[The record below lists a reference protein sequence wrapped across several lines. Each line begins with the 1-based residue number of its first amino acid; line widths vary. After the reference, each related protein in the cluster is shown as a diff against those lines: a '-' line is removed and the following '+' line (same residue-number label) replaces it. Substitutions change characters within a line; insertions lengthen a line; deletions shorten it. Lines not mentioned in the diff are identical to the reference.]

1 MRPPY
6 GTGCDGRGRT
16 PRFCYNTRLMKCE
29 LCHSADAETAIVRG
43 EGDAAEE
50 LYVCRACAKAE
61 RLRHQ
66 KQSQRT
72 RKVTGLPPGVS
83 MSITEI
89 SGPAASADGQEP
101 PPIIGAIMNAFQD
114 MVSGMGKSQRQDAG
128 EQKPAGR
135 EFPVARVE
143 AAYRIGSR
151 LHLEALHLIGE
162 MEATKRALHALRMEL
177 VGVDAD
183 GVHEAGHV
191 YTLRYT
197 GSSEQAKRVVEDLLR
212 EERNARIR
220 LFEEMPRVLGDS
232 LCRALAVMKNCRLLS
247 PGECFDLL
255 SPLRLAAREE
265 LLDGIGL
272 DEIERRLAESDL
284 SGSEDKL
291 EQEERDKL
299 DAERADEMNRRF
311 EDVVLNERAEE
322 KFL

>member
-1 MRPPY
+1 
-6 GTGCDGRGRT
+6 
-16 PRFCYNTRLMKCE
+16 MKCE
-29 LCHSADAETAIVRG
+29 LCHSADAETALVRG
-43 EGDAAEE
+43 EGDSAEE

-66 KQSQRT
+66 KKSQRT

-89 SGPAASADGQEP
+89 SGPAADADGQET

-114 MVSGMGKSQRQDAG
+114 MVSGMEGGRRKVAG
-128 EQKPAGR
+128 DREPRGS
-135 EFPVARVE
+135 EFPVSRVE
-143 AAYRIGSR
+143 AAYRIGNR

-162 MEATKRALHALRMEL
+162 IEATKRALHALRMDL

-183 GVHEAGHV
+183 GIRETGHV
-191 YTLRYT
+191 YTVRYA

-220 LFEEMPRVLGDS
+220 LFEEMPRVFGDS

-247 PGECFDLL
+247 PGEYFDLL

-265 LLDGIGL
+265 LLEGIDL
-272 DEIERRLAESDL
+272 EEIERRLAETDL

-291 EQEERDKL
+291 EQADRDKL